1 MISFYLNYLLKGL
14 SLLQLHS
21 EVLEARTSTF
31 EFVGDTYSDYNIC
44 IRLLDVYMS
53 WEIEFLLNKGKIS
66 HQKDA
71 L

>member
-1 MISFYLNYLLKGL
+1 MISFYFNYLLKGL

-31 EFVGDTYSDYNIC
+31 EFVGDTYSDHNIC
-44 IRLLDVYMS
+44 IRLLDVNMS